1 MASEGQGSR
10 PPRSPSRRRVG
21 DTSGARRTRS
31 GRPPTKPEDRLDRLT
46 KLASLVTILLPLSA
60 VLYGA
65 LQLWLTRQ
73 QHRDEMALKYLETA
87 LSMTTLRADGK
98 LSEADE
104 RHLFETM
111 KQLAI
116 TDDLRLYAVDGLA
129 RLDQQAELRKKL
141 MEAEEKR
148 KTSETALADARQ
160 RKEAAEQR
168 SRELEATLAREA
180 AGRSNHPGE
189 GPRYGQL
196 RRQLEEARRQIAELR
211 GEEGKQALALKA
223 AAAGAAEIKGLI
235 QAESNQPAERPATA
249 RPSISRAY
257 VRLRPGDPRE
267 HGARPEMPDSGDWL
281 TLEGQGFGADPGGA
295 YLCSDASCVPLAVTS
310 WGEGGISAQV
320 KTLPFSR
327 GTAALTVVISSRANG
342 STLPEPVEIATD
354 TKRY

>member
-10 PPRSPSRRRVG
+10 PPRSPFRRRAGEAIGV
-21 DTSGARRTRS
+21 RRTR
-31 GRPPTKPEDRLDRLT
+31 REPPPAKPEDRLDRLT

-87 LSMTTLRADGK
+87 LSMTTLKADGK
-98 LSEADE
+98 LAEADE

-111 KQLAI
+111 QQLAV

-129 RLDQQAELRKKL
+129 RLDQQAELRKRLKEE
-141 MEAEEKR
+141 EAKR
-148 KTSETALADARQ
+148 TAAEATLAGTRQ
-160 RKEAAEQR
+160 RAEAAEQKN
-168 SRELEATLAREA
+168 RELEAKLALEA
-180 AGRSNHPGE
+180 SGGPKSPGQ
-189 GPRYGQL
+189 GPLYAQL
-196 RRQLEEARRQIAELR
+196 RRQLEEARRQVAELR
-211 GEEGKQALALKA
+211 GEEGKQALALVT

-249 RPSISRAY
+249 RPSIDRAY
-257 VRLRPGDPRE
+257 VRPLPGDPRE
-267 HGARPEMPDSGDWL
+267 RGAWPERLMAGDCL

-295 YLCSDASCVPLAVTS
+295 YLCSDASCVPLAVSS
-310 WGEGGISAQV
+310 WGQSWITAEIKS
-320 KTLPFSR
+320 LPFSR
-327 GTAALTVVISSRANG
+327 SAEAFTVVVSSRANG
-342 STLPEPVEIATD
+342 STPPEPVEVATV